1 MSHLDALIRASGP
14 KKMLAIDG
22 GGIRGLIAIEFLARI
37 EALLRAELKRE
48 NLLLCEYF
56 DYVGGTST
64 GAIIATLI
72 SLGFSMDEIRTFYR
86 NGADAMFTPANN
98 WVALARRFK
107 GPVAIFLGAIGL
119 VGQGAMFTKKKL
131 EEKIKSVIR
140 EKTGDADALFGSDK
154 LRTLL
159 LIVTRNATTDSP
171 WPLSNNPNA
180 KYNIRERDQNGKEQ
194 KSNLDI
200 PLWQLV
206 RASTAAP
213 VFFGPEEIRVPGVSK
228 PFMFQDGGTTVYN
241 NPAFQMFL
249 MATLPT
255 YNLGWAATAEQ
266 LLLVSVGTGFCES
279 ANKNLK
285 EKEMNLIYN
294 LQSMPAALMRAAT
307 VEQDILC
314 RCFASVRSSN
324 DAMKKIDLEIDDL
337 LGEHSPK
344 WGKLMSYV
352 RYNVELSESGLAEI
366 GATGIDPKSVQ
377 PLDGK
382 AVDDL
387 RLVGSKAAERFVSLE
402 DFSGFLTLRDAD
414 G

>member
-1 MSHLDALIRASGP
+1 MSHLDALIRTPGP

-37 EALLRAELKRE
+37 EAMLRRELKRE

-64 GAIIATLI
+64 GAIIATLVA
-72 SLGFSMDEIRTFYR
+72 LGFSVDEIRAFYR
-86 NGADAMFTPANN
+86 DGAEAMFTPANQ
-98 WVALARRFK
+98 WVAAGRKFK
-107 GPVAIFLGAIGL
+107 GPVAMILGAVGL
-119 VGQGAMFTKKKL
+119 LSDGAMFTKKKL
-131 EEKIKSVIR
+131 EAAIKSVI
-140 EKTGDADALFGSDK
+140 EKKTGDAEAIFGSDK

-171 WPLSNNPNA
+171 WPLSNNPYA
-180 KYNIRERDQNGKEQ
+180 KYNVREPGPDGTLQ

-213 VFFGPEEIRVPGVSK
+213 VFFGPEEIRVPGVTK
-228 PFMFQDGGTTVYN
+228 PFLFQDGGTTVYN

-249 MATLPT
+249 MATLPA
-255 YNLGWAATAEQ
+255 YNLNWTAAHDQ

-285 EKEMNLIYN
+285 ENEMNLIYN

-314 RCFASVRSSN
+314 RVFGRVRSEKGG
-324 DAMKKIDLEIDDL
+324 MKPIDLEIGDL
-337 LGEHSPK
+337 IGIRSPLSD
-344 WGKLMSYV
+344 KLMSYV
-352 RYNVELSESGLAEI
+352 RYNVDLSEDGLREI

-382 AVDDL
+382 
-387 RLVGSKAAERFVSLE
+387 LVGSLEVVGRKAAEHFVSIE
-402 DFSGFLTLRDAD
+402 DFKGFLSLRAA
-414 G
+414 GG